1 MDFKKV
7 VNRKRLAFYFLLKRS
22 GNMGSDIKSIIDLFA
37 QEVEFYK
44 TENNSDWSE
53 EKNLGFKEGLKYS
66 YNLMQRVKPI
76 FESGD

>member
-1 MDFKKV
+1 
-7 VNRKRLAFYFLLKRS
+7 
-22 GNMGSDIKSIIDLFA
+22 MGSDIKSIIDLFA

-53 EKNLGFKEGLKYS
+53 EKNLGFKEGWKYS